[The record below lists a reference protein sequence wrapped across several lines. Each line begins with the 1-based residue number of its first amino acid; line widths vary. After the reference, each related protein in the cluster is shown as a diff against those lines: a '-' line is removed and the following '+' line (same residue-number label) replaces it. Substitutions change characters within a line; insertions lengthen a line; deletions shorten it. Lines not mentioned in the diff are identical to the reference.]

1 MKAAAVNDEDLFPNG
16 LPTAEADVSRMF
28 ELYKLM
34 VASSEALVS
43 RRQGVNT
50 FFLTINGALLTAAG
64 LILANGSDARVRAL
78 GLLVL
83 SLTGMI
89 LSAAWQSLLLSFG
102 QLNNGKFAVIN
113 RIEKELPAA
122 VYDAEWKALKE
133 GEDPETY
140 RTFTS
145 REVWTPKTFFTV
157 LGVTA
162 VVEIIVAILG

>member
-1 MKAAAVNDEDLFPNG
+1 
-16 LPTAEADVSRMF
+16 
-28 ELYKLM
+28 M
-34 VASSEALVS
+34 VG

-89 LSAAWQSLLLSFG
+89 LSAAWHSLLLSFG

-133 GEDPETY
+133 GADPETY

-145 REVWTPKTFFTV
+145 REVWTPKTFSIVF
-157 LGVTA
+157 GGTA
-162 VVEIIVAILG
+162 VVEVVVAVFA